1 LEDQF
6 QHRTSL
12 KKIIWDPIEQPR
24 RIQNTGD
31 GKTAKFTAGDAK

>member
-12 KKIIWDPIEQPR
+12 KKIIWDPIEEPR
-24 RIQNTGD
+24 RIQYTGD
-31 GKTAKFTAGDAK
+31 GKAAEFTARDAK